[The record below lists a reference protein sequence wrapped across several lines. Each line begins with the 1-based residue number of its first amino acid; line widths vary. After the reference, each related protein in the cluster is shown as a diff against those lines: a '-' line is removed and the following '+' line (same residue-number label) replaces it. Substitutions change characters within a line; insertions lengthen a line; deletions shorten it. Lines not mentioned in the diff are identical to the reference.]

1 MVSLSSA
8 GNADGAWLLA
18 DWVLL
23 GVLGI
28 VGCLGSKR
36 DGLTRL
42 VEACNNAG
50 GCW

>member
-23 GVLGI
+23 GVLGQS
-28 VGCLGSKR
+28 VTG
-36 DGLTRL
+36 
-42 VEACNNAG
+42 
-50 GCW
+50 